1 MDENRNS
8 FIEKMEMRKFLVQFG
23 VLQQLANGENDLDI
37 IVSFFDANRDGRI
50 SISEFAE
57 TLMMYNNRQ
66 QIITK

>member
-23 VLQQLANGENDLDI
+23 VLQQLPNGENDLDI
-37 IVSFFDANRDGRI
+37 IISFFDSNRDGRI
-50 SISEFAE
+50 SISEFAD

-66 QIITK
+66 HIITK